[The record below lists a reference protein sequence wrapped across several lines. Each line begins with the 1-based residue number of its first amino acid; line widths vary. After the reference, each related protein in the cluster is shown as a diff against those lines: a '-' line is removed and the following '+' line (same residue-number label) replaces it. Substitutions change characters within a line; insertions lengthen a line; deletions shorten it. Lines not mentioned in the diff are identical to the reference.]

1 MRPGDGVSLNL
12 FSEHLAWSKTRA
24 IRTPSDFWQL
34 SRHKKQRPAIET
46 QPPEHNK
53 AISIYYP
60 QPLLTSF
67 EHNFIRIKQFGPGA
81 SRVRDTGCPVLSCVH
96 WRPATEHYSGQD
108 WGSEWGERGEIHSET
123 ETPRHLR
130 HRTLALSLS
139 LSLSLSY
146 SRILPG
152 AGVRRIVVTS
162 FVLLNTEPESLYKG
176 LWQVSTF

>member
-1 MRPGDGVSLNL
+1 MRLGDGVSLNL

-96 WRPATEHYSGQD
+96 WRPATEYDSGQD

-139 LSLSLSY
+139 LSLSVTRGSY
-146 SRILPG
+146 P
-152 AGVRRIVVTS
+152 
-162 FVLLNTEPESLYKG
+162 EPESG
-176 LWQVSTF
+176 EV